1 MYTLSYMNNFN
12 SEPQQQGK
20 PSVPET
26 KGETIESIAKK
37 LQDVAQQIESVL
49 SEIREANKQPNGPGT
64 SGKLNALRNV
74 FDSLT
79 DEETALSLRRTK
91 LQRNPGEKFDLVP
104 AEKEDTWAFTPR
116 AKSVD
121 PLPLEAQKNQK
132 RTLGNGSPVPDEFKT
147 PNLKTNKKGD
157 IEFV

>member
-79 DEETALSLRRTK
+79 DEQTTLNKTLNDMQYEEGRLAR
-91 LQRNPGEKFDLVP
+91 
-104 AEKEDTWAFTPR
+104 EKEAAGDKKFRVSQNSSP
-116 AKSVD
+116 SDPYDFEPVD
-121 PLPLEAQKNQK
+121 K
-132 RTLGNGSPVPDEFKT
+132 RTRGNLRV
-147 PNLKTNKKGD
+147 
-157 IEFV
+157 